1 MPTGTKI
8 KNYPL
13 IKSKNLKEVRRAKS
27 NIKWYARY
35 KKGLTPKSP
44 HRKPKKQKSTTKLL
58 RSSSRV
64 IKSKIKKA
72 ELDITQA
79 KKACRKELV
88 LARVAYESL
97 FSTLTAQY
105 KDLVALEKH
114 MKEVT
119 GRR

>member
-44 HRKPKKQKSTTKLL
+44 HRKPTTKLL